1 MSNKRAFLGP
11 NHQKFMKYD
20 GATIK
25 NLVKMMV
32 APSEIYEI

>member
-1 MSNKRAFLGP
+1 MSNKKAILRP
-11 NHQKFMKYD
+11 NHQKTMKYD